1 MVPAKGWPACRILPA
16 GETPQSRVTCGQPH
30 PRTIG
35 RPAPAGRGWVGAW
48 SAVAQLWRRRHGRKD
63 VMRAL
68 AEIPDDEL
76 KNLSEAGQRMRR
88 EARLELAGSERKS
101 ACPRTHLGLPAE
113 REQASR

>member
-1 MVPAKGWPACRILPA
+1 MMVPAKGWPACRILPA

-30 PRTIG
+30 PRTMA
-35 RPAPAGRGWVGAW
+35 PAAPAGGGLAQAW
-48 SAVAQLWRRRHGRKD
+48 SAVSQLWRWRHGRKD

-88 EARLELAGSERKS
+88 EARLELAASERKKRMS
-101 ACPRTHLGLPAE
+101 LHAP
-113 REQASR
+113 

>member
-1 MVPAKGWPACRILPA
+1 MMVPAKGWPACRILPA

-35 RPAPAGRGWVGAW
+35 LPAPTRRGLADAW
-48 SAVAQLWRRRHGRKD
+48 SAVAQLWRRRHSRKD

-88 EARLELAGSERKS
+88 QACLERAASERKKPMS
-101 ACPRTHLGLPAE
+101 AHAP
-113 REQASR
+113 

>member
-1 MVPAKGWPACRILPA
+1 MMVPAKGWPACRILPA

-35 RPAPAGRGWVGAW
+35 RPAPAGRGWVVGAW

-63 VMRAL
+63 AMRTL

-76 KNLSEAGQRMRR
+76 KNLSEAGQQMRR
-88 EARLELAGSERKS
+88 EARLELAASERKRMS
-101 ACPRTHLGLPAE
+101 VHAP
-113 REQASR
+113 